1 LSINVNIIVMQYFGS
16 NIQLL
21 RKRKKVSQAEL
32 AEELNIKRSS
42 LSGYELGNSEPNFET
57 LLAFSTFF
65 RISIDKLLKVDLM
78 RVSELYLSQLEQGID
93 IDISGG
99 KLRVLTTTVDSYNE
113 ENIELVPV
121 KAKAGYTAGYGDPDF
136 IKVLP
141 TFQLPFLDRN
151 KKYRTFQING
161 DSMPPVADQSW
172 VTAEFVQN
180 WKSIKNGYPY
190 IVVTENEG
198 IVFKVIYKQFEKN
211 QSLLLCST
219 NPIYEPYE
227 VNINEVIEIWKFV
240 NYISNEMPEPNLSKD
255 QLSSSMISMQREI
268 KEIKN
273 TLRKST

>member
-1 LSINVNIIVMQYFGS
+1 MNFGK

-21 RKRKKVSQAEL
+21 RKRKQLSQADLANEL
-32 AEELNIKRSS
+32 GIKRSS
-42 LSGYELGNSEPNFET
+42 LSGYEISHTEPNFEN
-57 LLAFSTFF
+57 LLKFSAFFK
-65 RISIDKLLKVDLM
+65 ISIDKLLKIDLN
-78 RVSELYLSQLEQGID
+78 RLSELYLSQLEQGLD

-99 KLRVLTTTVDSYNE
+99 KLRVLATTVNSENE

-151 KKYRTFQING
+151 KKFRSFQISG
-161 DSMPPVADQSW
+161 DSMPPVSENSW
-172 VTAEFVQN
+172 VTGEFIQN
-180 WKSIKNGYPY
+180 WKSIKDGYPY

-198 IVFKVIYKQFEKN
+198 VVFKILYKQFDKN

-227 VNINEVIEIWKFV
+227 VNINEVIEVWKFV
-240 NYISNEMPEPNLSKD
+240 NYISEEMPEPNLSRD
-255 QLSSSMISMQREI
+255 QLTGTMMNLHKEI
-268 KEIKN
+268 REIKN
-273 TLRKST
+273 TLRSES